1 MYTSCVFVVMYKNIS
16 GHKHIHIYC
25 LPEEHRRDG
34 NQLREPNHPEEDQEH
49 GQISF
54 DFLQFTTN
62 EIRYDFQQHY
72 YYF

>member
-1 MYTSCVFVVMYKNIS
+1 MFVIIYKNIC
-16 GHKHIHIYC
+16 IYNTFIFFY
-25 LPEEHRRDG
+25 LPEKHRRDG

-49 GQISF
+49 RQISF

-72 YYF
+72 DF